1 MVLAMCESPFWA
13 LYIDLLIKSS
23 QQACKVGTIISPTL
37 KMNNL
42 EA

>member
-1 MVLAMCESPFWA
+1 MCEPPFSA
-13 LYIDLLIKSS
+13 LYIDLLKPS
-23 QQACKVGTIISPTL
+23 QQSCKVGTIIIPTL